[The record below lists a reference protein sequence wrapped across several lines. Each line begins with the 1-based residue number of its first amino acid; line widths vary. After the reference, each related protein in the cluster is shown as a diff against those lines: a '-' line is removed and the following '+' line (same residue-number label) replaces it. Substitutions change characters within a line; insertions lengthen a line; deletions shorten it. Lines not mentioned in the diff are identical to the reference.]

1 MDSSLESVLS
11 EQATENTTT
20 EATTTEATETTQ
32 TQEAQTEETT
42 TETTGEQTDSATPAE
57 QHKDD
62 PLDKASAGLRA
73 AAVAERQKRQDAER
87 SAQQA
92 MQKAQML
99 EQQLQALR
107 QPQQQ
112 TQDAGTK
119 PLRSQFQTEDE
130 WLDARDA
137 WRDGQRAQAVQEQ
150 QARERQSFLQQTAE
164 ETVKRGQD
172 QFTDFDAVINAGLG
186 PVLTPVLQQTL
197 FLSERGH
204 EVAYHLGKNPQEA
217 QRVAR
222 MPPLMLARELAL
234 IEAKLT
240 APQQERRELPETL
253 TQTRDARGRYSDRA
267 YSGPTPLDA
276 ILATKR

>member
-11 EQATENTTT
+11 EQATETTTT
-20 EATTTEATETTQ
+20 ETTEQTTETTNATETK
-32 TQEAQTEETT
+32 QEAA
-42 TETTGEQTDSATPAE
+42 TETTGEQESATPAE

-62 PLDKASAGLRA
+62 PLDKASQGLKA

-87 SAQQA
+87 RAQEA
-92 MQKAQML
+92 AQRAQVL
-99 EQQLQALR
+99 EQQLHALQR
-107 QPQQQ
+107 PQQKQ
-112 TQDAGTK
+112 EQGEDAK

-137 WRDGQRAQAVQEQ
+137 WRDRQTEKATQEH
-150 QARERQSFLQQTAE
+150 QARERLTFLQRTAE
-164 ETVKRGQD
+164 ETVKRGQE
-172 QFTDFDAVINAGLG
+172 QFSDFDAVINAGLG

-204 EVAYHLGKNPQEA
+204 EVAYFLGKNPQEA

-222 MPPLMLARELAL
+222 MPPLMLARELAF

-240 APQQERRELPETL
+240 APQETRRELPETL
-253 TQTRDARGRYSDRA
+253 TQARNAKGQFQDAA

>member
-20 EATTTEATETTQ
+20 EAQTTEAAATQQTSEAQTTEQTTEAT
-32 TQEAQTEETT
+32 
-42 TETTGEQTDSATPAE
+42 GEQADSATPAE

-62 PLDKASAGLRA
+62 PLDKASAGLKA
-73 AAVAERQKRQDAER
+73 AAVAERQKRQEAER
-87 SAQQA
+87 
-92 MQKAQML
+92 KANEAAERARVL
-99 EQQLQALR
+99 EQQLHALQR
-107 QPQQQ
+107 PQPKQEDS
-112 TQDAGTK
+112 DAK
-119 PLRSQFQTEDE
+119 PTRAQFATEDE

-137 WRDGQRAQAVQEQ
+137 WRDRQTEKATQEAQA
-150 QARERQSFLQQTAE
+150 RDRLTFLQRTAE
-164 ETVKRGQD
+164 ETVKRGQE

-204 EVAYHLGKNPQEA
+204 EVAYFLGKNPQEA
-217 QRVAR
+217 QRVSR